1 MAKKIIPDWV
11 FSSLKV
17 LISVIALGYVIW
29 KIREEGSMLS
39 ESLFPV
45 TFEKGGY
52 LLLSLL
58 MVIPNQGIEA
68 LKWVYMIRKYYPEMT
83 FKKAV
88 EGILAGNAVG
98 IFTPNRIG
106 EYAGRMYYLPK
117 GKRTEALTIT
127 LTDRICQMLITLWMG
142 VIAAGYMILY
152 TEKEW
157 NRIFTL
163 NKNLQYSGI
172 ILLIAGCL
180 IVNFIVIYPHRLLHF
195 LDNRF
200 QFRWISSIKET
211 FSVVSPRDMWVV
223 FGLSAL
229 RYLIF
234 TVQYFLLLP
243 VFGYTGSFLLAV
255 VLIWIIFLIKSVIPS
270 ISLAELGIRESVAI
284 AVMSAFGIAA
294 ITAAG
299 STFLLYI
306 FNIAIPAVAGIR
318 YIHKIK

>member
-1 MAKKIIPDWV
+1 MTKTIIPEWIL
-11 FSSLKV
+11 SSLKI
-17 LISVIALGYVIW
+17 LISVLALGYVIW
-29 KIREEGSMLS
+29 KIREEGSAIGHF
-39 ESLFPV
+39 LFPISWSKAG
-45 TFEKGGY
+45 F
-52 LLLSLL
+52 LLLSLTL
-58 MVIPNQGIEA
+58 VIPNQGIEA
-68 LKWVYMIRKYYPEMT
+68 WKWVYMIRKYYPEMT
-83 FKKAV
+83 FKKAI
-88 EGILAGNAVG
+88 EGVLAGNAVG

-142 VIAAGYMILY
+142 VIAAGYMIFY

-157 NRIFTL
+157 KSIFTL
-163 NKNLQYSGI
+163 DKNLLYGGMFM
-172 ILLIAGCL
+172 LIAGSL
-180 IVNFIVIYPHRLLHF
+180 IVNIFVIYPHRLLDF
-195 LDNRF
+195 MARRF
-200 QFRWISSIKET
+200 PFRWTNSLKET
-211 FSVVSPRDMWVV
+211 FSVVSPQDILVV

-284 AVMSAFGIAA
+284 TVMSAFGIAA
-294 ITAAG
+294 VTAAG
-299 STFLLYI
+299 STFLLYL

-318 YIHKIK
+318 YVNRMK